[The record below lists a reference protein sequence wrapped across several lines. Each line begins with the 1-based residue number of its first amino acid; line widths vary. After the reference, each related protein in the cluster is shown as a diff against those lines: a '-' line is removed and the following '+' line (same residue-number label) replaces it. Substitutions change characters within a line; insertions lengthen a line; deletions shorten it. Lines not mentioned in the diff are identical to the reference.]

1 MSFSIDD
8 KVKLLSY
15 LMGEIN
21 QMILKEKNSIVV
33 ERLEHLIVVANNLIE
48 TLKNGEDDGSIL

>member
-15 LMGEIN
+15 LMGEIH
-21 QMILKEKNSIVV
+21 QRILKEENSIVV

>member
-1 MSFSIDD
+1 
-8 KVKLLSY
+8 
-15 LMGEIN
+15 MGEIN

>member
-8 KVKLLSY
+8 KIKLLSY